1 MTAIR
6 RAPTGDQR
14 AFYAAIEAA
23 TGDVLKAAGWKP
35 EERAGVTIW
44 RNPIDRHW
52 YDELRAL
59 AILKGEVDPGS
70 SD

>member
-1 MTAIR
+1 MAAIR
-6 RAPTGDQR
+6 GAPTGKQH

-23 TGDVLKAAGWKP
+23 AADVLKAAGWKP
-35 EERAGVTIW
+35 EESAGVTIW

-59 AILKGEVDPGS
+59 AMLTEEADPGS

>member
-1 MTAIR
+1 MAAIR
-6 RAPTGDQR
+6 GAPTGKQR
-14 AFYAAIEAA
+14 AFYDAIEAA
-23 TGDVLKAAGWKP
+23 ARDVLNAAGWKP

-44 RNPIDRHW
+44 RSPIDRHW

-59 AILKGEVDPGS
+59 AILKGGADPGG